1 MTDQTFCSTD
11 LKTLADIKT
20 NGLNIVWYSSA
31 SGGTPLLGSYVL
43 TSSQSLYAAIYN
55 ATTGCESPI
64 RQMVQITIINC
75 QLVANNLLTL
85 NDNSL
90 NDNLKIEN
98 IENFPINQIEIYN
111 RFGELVWKTEYYN
124 NDSNTFKGRA
134 NVSGVYQKDSDL
146 PTGTY
151 YFLLKYYDSYR
162 GKYTDLK
169 SFLYINNNN

>member
-1 MTDQTFCSTD
+1 M
-11 LKTLADIKT
+11 
-20 NGLNIVWYSSA
+20 
-31 SGGTPLLGSYVL
+31 
-43 TSSQSLYAAIYN
+43 
-55 ATTGCESPI
+55 
-64 RQMVQITIINC
+64 
-75 QLVANNLLTL
+75 VANNLLTL

-111 RFGELVWKTEYYN
+111 RFGEIVWKTEYYN